1 LYWPHYNTQT
11 KKISDYTVYL
21 QKMNILIYEYQ
32 GFIEDSGELYIYIKV
47 ENNFK
52 YDKVYFKNINW
63 LVSINEILF
72 SRKCFIY
79 DIDNTV
85 TRIFIK
91 YPMNIHLYN
100 NKNRVDI
107 PEVAY
112 YSTTDDTKQYNTYI
126 GLDKTDNKSI
136 ICYNYDSYLKGIY
149 IRVLLFLNKYIV
161 PDLESRGKIQKRREI
176 EIYKDNY
183 DILSRHVI

>member
-1 LYWPHYNTQT
+1 
-11 KKISDYTVYL
+11 
-21 QKMNILIYEYQ
+21 MNILIYEYQ

-149 IRVLLFLNKYIV
+149 IRVLLFLHKYIV